1 MTKILSFADAYE
13 RKKLEKIRHQLNSSL
28 GLNLSEGSV
37 RYLMTP
43 PGDIDGQKEN
53 IFKAKNQI

>member
-43 PGDIDGQKEN
+43 PGDIDDQKEN
-53 IFKAKNQI
+53 T

>member
-13 RKKLEKIRHQLNSSL
+13 RKKLEKIIHQLNSSL

-53 IFKAKNQI
+53 T

>member
-1 MTKILSFADAYE
+1 MTNILHFAEHQE
-13 RKKLEKIRHQLNSSL
+13 RRKLDRIRNQLNTSL

-43 PGDIDGQKEN
+43 PGESDVKKETT
-53 IFKAKNQI
+53 